1 MKILHQQE
9 MRKWPEGVA
18 PFRAAACY
26 KSPQILKSFLQVTQD
41 NVAQR
46 WCPTARQG
54 PLRKPTRSKL
64 QPKCSYNSTEAFW
77 CASRSML
84 LLVGFLKNKQA
95 REPHHRVLTV
105 IVGWVYPMDDVRAV
119 RPWHRGLC
127 GVSPRDCHG
136 CGACH
141 WIATGRGRRG
151 AWPRLT
157 LTCWSQWLPGSGEFS
172 FLGIKREATS

>member
-1 MKILHQQE
+1 MKILHHQE
-9 MRKWPEGVA
+9 MRKWPEGVVA
-18 PFRAAACY
+18 FRTAAGY
-26 KSPQILKSFLQVTQD
+26 KSPQILKSFLPVTQD

-46 WCPTARQG
+46 RCPTARQG
-54 PLRKPTRSKL
+54 PIHSPTRSKL
-64 QPKCSYNSTEAFW
+64 QPKCSYNSSEALW

-127 GVSPRDCHG
+127 GVSPLGLPRVWCVPLN
-136 CGACH
+136 CH
-141 WIATGRGRRG
+141 WKGQEGSLTTFNPNVLIRVAPAPYCERGV
-151 AWPRLT
+151 L
-157 LTCWSQWLPGSGEFS
+157 FS
-172 FLGIKREATS
+172 RY